1 MLKNYGLRIEAEAR
15 VKDWIFGGIS
25 AIEPVNLVE
34 KGWSDYLPV
43 KEVQRNKFFDSM
55 ACVTF
60 SALNCLEILHK
71 RLYEIEVNW
80 SDRWMARVS
89 GTTTK
94 GNYLSTVADTI
105 RKKGLILEEFWQF
118 DNFKSWNEYM
128 ADPPDELDDYGKE
141 FLEHYEVRWEWV
153 MTRNAKYLKGV
164 LRIAPLQVTGFAW
177 EKPIDGIYKRTTKK
191 ANHAFTVH
199 DYKDGEYWLAFDH
212 YDRSIKKLAW
222 NFKFGHI
229 IKYKLE
235 QKKPMP
241 AQIPNNTLVQ
251 LVEGKGGFALAL
263 DGKLIVDKLDK
274 VLASFIVRNE
284 GEIDGK
290 TKALLQE
297 DWDSFSKINLKKQPI

>member
-118 DNFKSWNEYM
+118 DK
-128 ADPPDELDDYGKE
+128 
-141 FLEHYEVRWEWV
+141 
-153 MTRNAKYLKGV
+153 
-164 LRIAPLQVTGFAW
+164 
-177 EKPIDGIYKRTTKK
+177 
-191 ANHAFTVH
+191 
-199 DYKDGEYWLAFDH
+199 
-212 YDRSIKKLAW
+212 
-222 NFKFGHI
+222 
-229 IKYKLE
+229 
-235 QKKPMP
+235 
-241 AQIPNNTLVQ
+241 
-251 LVEGKGGFALAL
+251 
-263 DGKLIVDKLDK
+263 
-274 VLASFIVRNE
+274 
-284 GEIDGK
+284 
-290 TKALLQE
+290 
-297 DWDSFSKINLKKQPI
+297 